1 MTDRL
6 LIVAWHNVERTW
18 NYPAAP
24 GAGAAGFEH
33 QLRRLQRLGTIVPLA
48 PSLRQL
54 TTGQPLPPRAIA
66 LTFDDGYRDNL
77 EVGAPVLERLGLPA
91 TFFLVPGILDG
102 TVSPWW
108 ETVAWA
114 VQRTPRASVDFQG
127 QTLATRGRAARRTLE
142 VLTERLKE
150 HDQVAR
156 GGAVAELL
164 ERLEP
169 QGEPGHRRLFLDWDG
184 ARELLARGF
193 EVGAHSTDHAIL
205 ARESPAAQLTDLVE
219 SRRRLEA
226 ELDVAVDVLA
236 YPNGSRAD
244 YDAATVDAAR
254 RAGYS
259 HGLTARSGWNSRAT
273 PLFEIRRVVLEPQRG
288 FADIGAQR
296 VGRKAAAI
304 TRSVVPHIGRPADAQ
319 QTPTSGTTGPPAEGE
334 QTTTSGITRRP
345 AAGRQTPAGGITGR
359 PGRVEV
365 VGLDELAGEWTAL
378 AATGGNPF
386 GTHEW
391 ASCWWRHHGGDRRP
405 LVTAAYSADGRLVAV
420 LPLYLWATRP
430 LRVLR
435 FIGHGAGDQLG
446 PVHAPGD
453 REAAAALARQ
463 ALATLGWDVF
473 VGEQLPARA
482 LWSDL
487 LGSRVIRREGSPV
500 LAAPDGG
507 WPAYL
512 AGRSANF
519 RQQLGRRER
528 NLARRHQVGLWLVED
543 PEQLPGAMDTLFALH
558 RLRWGED
565 SGFLPREA
573 FHREFAAVALARGW
587 LRLWLLELD
596 GRPAAAWYGLRFGGV
611 EHYYQ
616 SGRDPAFD
624 SLSAAFV
631 LLAHTIRSAFDD
643 GVGEY
648 RFGRGQDPYKY
659 RFTDQDPGLE
669 TIASTKGPAAGA
681 ALGAAVRAYPLA
693 KRRIGRLRWELT

>member
-48 PSLRQL
+48 TALRQL

-114 VQRTPRASVDFQG
+114 VQRSTRSSLDWEG
-127 QTLATRGRAARRTLE
+127 QTLALGGRAGRRTLE
-142 VLTERLKE
+142 LVTDRLKE
-150 HDQVAR
+150 HDQVGRAA
-156 GGAVAELL
+156 AVAELL

-169 QGEPGHRRLFLDWDG
+169 DGEPDHRRLFLDWDG
-184 ARELLARGF
+184 ARGLLRRGF
-193 EVGAHSTDHAIL
+193 EVGAHSMDHAIL

-273 PLFEIRRVVLEPQRG
+273 PLFEIRRVVLEPQRT
-288 FADIGAQR
+288 FADIGARR
-296 VGRKAAAI
+296 VTAKAATARR
-304 TRSVVPHIGRPADAQ
+304 TVAARARRTAPASAPAHARANGRA
-319 QTPTSGTTGPPAEGE
+319 TPPAV
-334 QTTTSGITRRP
+334 
-345 AAGRQTPAGGITGR
+345 R

-378 AATGGNPF
+378 AAAGGNPF
-386 GTHEW
+386 GTFEW

-405 LVTAAYSADGRLVAV
+405 LVVAGRAADGRLVTV

-430 LRVLR
+430 LRILR

-463 ALATLGWDVF
+463 ALAELGWDLF

-487 LGSRVIRREGSPV
+487 LGARVIRREGSPV

-528 NLARRHQVGLWLVED
+528 NLARRHQVDLRLVQD
-543 PEQLPGAMDTLFALH
+543 PGALGGAMDTLFALH
-558 RLRWGED
+558 RLRWGEE
-565 SGFLPREA
+565 SGFLPRQA
-573 FHREFAAVALARGW
+573 FHREFAALALERGW
-587 LRLWLLELD
+587 LRLWLLHLD
-596 GRPAAAWYGLRFGGV
+596 GRPAAAWYGLRLGGV

-624 SLSAAFV
+624 NLSAAFV
-631 LLAHTIRSAFDD
+631 LLAHTIRSAFED
-643 GVGEY
+643 GVREY

-669 TIASTKGPAAGA
+669 TIASTRGPAAGA

>member
-114 VQRTPRASVDFQG
+114 LRRTPRASVDFQG

-142 VLTERLKE
+142 ALTDRLKE
-150 HDQVAR
+150 HDQAGR
-156 GGAVAELL
+156 GRAVAELV

-169 QGEPGHRRLFLDWDG
+169 HGEPDHRRLFLDWEG
-184 ARELLARGF
+184 ARELLRRGF
-193 EVGAHSTDHAIL
+193 EVGAHSSDHAIL

-226 ELDVAVDVLA
+226 ELDVTVDVLA

-296 VGRKAAAI
+296 VGRKAAAL
-304 TRSVVPHIGRPADAQ
+304 TRSVVPRIGRPAN
-319 QTPTSGTTGPPAEGE
+319 GE
-334 QTTTSGITRRP
+334 
-345 AAGRQTPAGGITGR
+345 QTPAGGITGRPADGRQTPASTVTGR

-378 AATGGNPF
+378 AAAGGNPF
-386 GTHEW
+386 GSQEW

-405 LVTAAYSADGRLVAV
+405 LVTAGYSAEGRLVAV

-528 NLARRHQVGLWLVED
+528 NLARRHQVGLRLVQD
-543 PEQLPGAMDTLFALH
+543 PGQLPGAMDTLFALH

-565 SGFLPREA
+565 SGFLPREP

-643 GVGEY
+643 GVSEY

-659 RFTDQDPGLE
+659 RFTEQDPGLE